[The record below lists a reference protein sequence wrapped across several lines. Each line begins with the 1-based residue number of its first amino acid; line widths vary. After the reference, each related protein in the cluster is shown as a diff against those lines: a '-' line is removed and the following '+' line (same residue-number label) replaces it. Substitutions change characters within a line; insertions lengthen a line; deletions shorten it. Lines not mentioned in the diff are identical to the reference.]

1 MKVCLFLV
9 CGVGQIWFTAL
20 WSRWLRL
27 RRQSRSSRNRQI
39 AGLTCSWVEVSSSKM
54 LNPKFL
60 LMSSWHLACISVW
73 TGEFDKCCEALW
85 AVCRL
90 ENAVEMQVHVPSS
103 SLLHRSVRLHQ
114 KRVISYPNDV
124 VSTPAMAL
132 RRRPTGRTRMMT
144 MNVLDDQVT
153 DFFWLEN
160 SSLYEFVWQKIQ
172 GGFKPNT
179 SQGCMRRLR
188 FISSVTCRVVVIQ
201 PPGQTTKTWYMI
213 KLMNSSPGKEDA
225 PCRRLRSRLRVQIDV
240 EERYLNLISCLT
252 SAHPA
257 NRLRHHNFMHILQY
271 HTLTRC

>member
-153 DFFWLEN
+153 DFFWLEKFKFLWVCLAKN
-160 SSLYEFVWQKIQ
+160 TGRIQ
-172 GGFKPNT
+172 
-179 SQGCMRRLR
+179 
-188 FISSVTCRVVVIQ
+188 
-201 PPGQTTKTWYMI
+201 TK
-213 KLMNSSPGKEDA
+213 
-225 PCRRLRSRLRVQIDV
+225 
-240 EERYLNLISCLT
+240 
-252 SAHPA
+252 H
-257 NRLRHHNFMHILQY
+257 
-271 HTLTRC
+271 LTRLHEASTIHQLCYMSCCGHPTSRSDD

>member
-1 MKVCLFLV
+1 MHQCVNGRMWQVLLSTLSRCWTRYTIFISASLECL
-9 CGVGQIWFTAL
+9 T
-20 WSRWLRL
+20 
-27 RRQSRSSRNRQI
+27 
-39 AGLTCSWVEVSSSKM
+39 WVPCHEC
-54 LNPKFL
+54 N
-60 LMSSWHLACISVW
+60 
-73 TGEFDKCCEALW
+73 
-85 AVCRL
+85 
-90 ENAVEMQVHVPSS
+90 
-103 SLLHRSVRLHQ
+103 HQ

-160 SSLYEFVWQKIQ
+160 SSFYEFVWQKIQ

-213 KLMNSSPGKEDA
+213 KLMKLSW
-225 PCRRLRSRLRVQIDV
+225 
-240 EERYLNLISCLT
+240 
-252 SAHPA
+252 
-257 NRLRHHNFMHILQY
+257 
-271 HTLTRC
+271 